1 MSTRA
6 DAPDLP
12 ADWLHTRVCGLRLRT
27 RRRAFDAVLDI
38 VGAPPGAPLV
48 SRSLPAGEPLDHALR
63 VDLLLSLY
71 DDARGAAS
79 GALHLVVTRPG
90 PVVLETSDLAWRFA
104 WATACAVAGDE
115 AGTTAVVTRYGFVD
129 VASGACVRTPLRR
142 HRR

>member
-27 RRRAFDAVLDI
+27 RRRAFDAV
-38 VGAPPGAPLV
+38 
-48 SRSLPAGEPLDHALR
+48 
-63 VDLLLSLY
+63 LLLSLY